1 MAKQQLMIAFA
12 TLLLLS
18 SSLAFANAGE
28 DQSSSPP
35 PPPPAEKQKKINV
48 VVEGMVYCQ
57 SCKYYGTWSLTD
69 AKPIPSAKVSVTCKN
84 HKNIVTFYKI
94 FVTDEGGYFYA
105 PLDGY
110 KMDDYVL
117 DHPLH
122 SCEVR
127 LVASP
132 LPTCNSPT
140 NINYGLNGASL
151 RYENKRI
158 FGSNYEAVI
167 YAAGP
172 LAFRPG
178 YCPSS

>member
-1 MAKQQLMIAFA
+1 MAKQQLLISFA
-12 TLLLLS
+12 SLLLLS
-18 SSLAFANAGE
+18 TTLAFVNASE
-28 DQSSSPP
+28 DQSSSSPV
-35 PPPPAEKQKKINV
+35 PPAKHHKKVDV

-84 HKNIVTFYKI
+84 HKNILTFYKI

-110 KMDDYVL
+110 KREGFVL

-132 LPTCNSPT
+132 LPACNSPT

-158 FGSNYEAVI
+158 SGSNYEAVI